1 MPKIRVLVYGS
12 ETAVNL
18 LATYSDNA
26 VRAGYVARQSLIS
39 AMNGASSVDLSA
51 VPNLTSAASRVLM
64 DDAQS
69 SLTDELVEKSGQLD
83 CVLWDLSD
91 ERFGVFRL
99 TDGTYLTASP
109 HLAEASVRG
118 AEITRHIRFGTREH
132 LALWKTAA
140 DELIALLATLGLH
153 SRTFTLKLPP
163 ATRSQKATG
172 ARRRLHGQARA
183 IAYAPYYR
191 HLRRRGIAVLDAKS
205 KVALTKGASKK
216 AVPSPRDQLYHDLT
230 AQLAASL
237 KSRGFEN
244 PLYWNWDAQHQAPV
258 ICWSD
263 PDQLDVRIEGRTE
276 HVIRPRTGAGE
287 KYPIRFLLQN
297 TGDDTLLVVS
307 HGALARAKYELPRFE
322 FLSTLQSRSENLLFL
337 SDGAL
342 EAYPELELAWFTGDA
357 EDDLTARYSSTV
369 RTVAEQL
376 DAKKILFVGGSGG
389 GFASVNLAASVEGSR
404 ALAFN
409 PQTDIRNYW
418 AKPVLTYQ
426 RTLFPEMNSPEELSH
441 FQERVSLIQRV
452 ATRPPGTY
460 QVIYVQN
467 DDDAFHLERHLKPFA
482 KQLGMN
488 PTTSVSADGNVQ
500 IIVERFAAGHNMPYR
515 SVLNPLIDYALQGWE
530 ENLNTWNEQQ
540 YERLVPS
547 AQ

>member
-12 ETAVNL
+12 EAAVNL

-39 AMNGASSVDLSA
+39 AMNGASSVDLA
-51 VPNLTSAASRVLM
+51 ALPNLTSAASRVLM

-91 ERFGVFRL
+91 ERFGVYRL

-109 HLAEASVRG
+109 HLAKASMRG
-118 AEITRHIRFGTREH
+118 AEVTRHVRFGTREH

-140 DELIALLATLGLH
+140 NRLIALLGTLGLH
-153 SRTFTLKLPP
+153 SRTFILKLPP

-172 ARRRLHGQARA
+172 VRRRLHGRARA

-191 HLRRRGIAVLDAKS
+191 HLRRRGIAVLNAKP
-205 KVALTKGASKK
+205 KLAMTKGARGEP
-216 AVPSPRDQLYHDLT
+216 APSIGDQHYHDLA
-230 AQLAASL
+230 AQLAAAL
-237 KSRGFEN
+237 KRRGSEN
-244 PLYWNWDAQHQAPV
+244 PGHWNWDAQHQAPV
-258 ICWSD
+258 LCWSD

-276 HVIRPRTGAGE
+276 HVIVPRPGAGE
-287 KYPIRFLLQN
+287 KYPIRFLVQN
-297 TGDDTLLVVS
+297 TGADTLLVVS
-307 HGALARAKYELPRFE
+307 HGALARAKYEVPRFE

-342 EAYPELELAWFTGDA
+342 EANPELELAWFTGDA

-409 PQTDIRNYW
+409 PQTDIRKYW
-418 AKPVLTYQ
+418 AKSVLTYQ

-441 FQERVSLIQRV
+441 LQERVSLVHRV
-452 ATRPPGTY
+452 SSSAPGTY

-467 DDDAFHLERHLKPFA
+467 DDDAFHIEKHLKPFA
-482 KQLGMN
+482 KQLGMA
-488 PTTSVSADGNVQ
+488 PTTSVSANGNVQ
-500 IIVERFAAGHNMPYR
+500 IIIEPFAVGHNMPYR
-515 SVLNPLIDYALQGWE
+515 SVLNPLIDYALQDWGE
-530 ENLNTWNEQQ
+530 KLNPWNKQQ
-540 YERLVPS
+540 YERLAVS